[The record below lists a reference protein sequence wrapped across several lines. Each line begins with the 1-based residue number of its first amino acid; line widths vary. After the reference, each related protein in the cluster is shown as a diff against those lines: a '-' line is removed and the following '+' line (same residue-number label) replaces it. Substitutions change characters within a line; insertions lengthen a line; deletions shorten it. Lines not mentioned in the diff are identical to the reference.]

1 MSELIHIVEPTLT
14 NEAGHCLSFV
24 TTLALARPN
33 TRIAL
38 WANRSAALTFPSKN
52 VALKPYFFRKIRKIQ
67 CYFLYRKLLKSN
79 EKIFVSTASRLDLR
93 TFHLAAK
100 GLFPNN
106 VIPENKA
113 YFYFHWMNE
122 SHKKLAGLKKIAQ
135 LQPNLHIF
143 GTTPTQISTFKH
155 AGFKHADVV
164 PYPISAPALSNATH
178 TFAKVLFAGAARQ
191 DKGFTHVVDLLEY
204 AAKHQLDIPFLI
216 QSSAEHFSKMDTA
229 TKADVARLNSLT
241 YPHLEVCKETLAPAQ
256 FLAHFA
262 GAICIQVYN
271 PADFAD
277 RISGVTLDAL
287 SAGSPILTL
296 ANTWMARQV
305 QRFNA
310 GIVVNSTAPEAMIDA
325 LSEMIANYA
334 TYNQNAQQAGKVLQ
348 QEHSAQQLAD
358 LLFNQHKDNA

>member
-67 CYFLYRKLLKSN
+67 CIFLYRKLLKSN

-93 TFHLAAK
+93 TFHFAAK

-113 YFYFHWMNE
+113 YFYFHWVNE
-122 SHKKLAGLKKIAQ
+122 SHKKLASLKEIAQ
-135 LQPNLHIF
+135 LQPNLMIF
-143 GTTPTQISTFKH
+143 GTTPTQISTFKQ
-155 AGFKHADVV
+155 AGFKHANVV
-164 PYPISAPALSNATH
+164 PYPISVSVVNSSTH

-204 AAKHQLDIPFLI
+204 ATKHQLDIPFLI
-216 QSSAEHFSKMDTA
+216 QSSAEHFSKMDAA
-229 TKADVARLNSLT
+229 TKADVARLNSVT
-241 YPHLEVCKETLAPAQ
+241 YPHLEICKDTLAPAQ

-262 GAICIQVYN
+262 GAICIQVYD
-271 PADFAD
+271 PTDFAD

-296 ANTWMARQV
+296 ANTWMAKQV

-310 GIVVNSTAPEAMIDA
+310 GIVVDSTAPEAMIDA
-325 LSEMIANYA
+325 LSDMIANYA
-334 TYNQNAQQAGKVLQ
+334 TYNQNAQQAGKILQ

-358 LLFNQHKDNA
+358 LLFNPHKDNA